1 MLAGVLIAAPQ
12 ASWGNLL
19 TNGDFQGGPLGSAGD
34 FTISSQLNAWQM
46 MGYTLATPGPA
57 GAGDQYAQHNTI
69 GSGGDYRIVQFIDAA
84 ANGIAAGTSLALN
97 FDYLYESSPL
107 ANVNYTGFVSIV
119 GFTSDR
125 TYQMYLGSGI
135 DGVSFA
141 NNDRQVLAPDVL
153 LASRVLDFTSAD
165 WVLDQLLTASVTSD
179 FFAIGVIFQSGCWGP
194 PEGTSATYC
203 NHLRGIDNVSL
214 SKVPEPGSL
223 ALLGLGL
230 LGLGLSS
237 RRRPR

>member
-1 MLAGVLIAAPQ
+1 MLASLLVAAPQ

-19 TNGDFQGGPLGSAGD
+19 TNGDFEGGSLTSAGD
-34 FTISSQLNAWQM
+34 FMIGSRLNSWQM
-46 MGYTLATPGPA
+46 IGYTLAAPGPD
-57 GAGDQYAQHNTI
+57 GAGDQFAQHNTI

-84 ANGIAAGTSLALN
+84 ANGITAGTNLALN
-97 FDYLYESSPL
+97 FDYLYESSAL

-119 GFTSDR
+119 GFSSDR

-153 LASRVLDFTSAD
+153 LASRVLDFTSTD
-165 WVLDQLLTASVTSD
+165 WVLDQLLTATVTSD
-179 FFAIGVIFQSGCWGP
+179 FFAIGVIFQAGCYGPDSGSS
-194 PEGTSATYC
+194 TTYC
-203 NHLRGIDNVSL
+203 NHLRGVDNVSL

-223 ALLGLGL
+223 MLLGLGL
-230 LGLGLSS
+230 LGLGLTS
-237 RRRPR
+237 RRRPH